1 MHCATHTLLVSCSR
15 FNYGFGVSF
24 AISSR
29 VPSHSWA
36 QLSQGLST
44 KSPPVPSMSSPSP
57 SSMSSAPLSVPFNLF
72 CQLVRHSASVSRALL
87 HFFFFLLIVV
97 AAAEMSPLFLGLFST
112 FSLRLFGLLRHFEGR
127 PPRYAPAPVVPV
139 RPPVVCPSAQPLPP
153 AIIRLA
159 SRTLSY
165 RCFPV
170 FNSCSPLRLSSSPGG
185 HLPGPLH
192 QIAYHF
198 DDGTDNIKGLTD
210 SKEGG
215 KSEFLKN

>member
-44 KSPPVPSMSSPSP
+44 KSPLPSSP

-72 CQLVRHSASVSRALL
+72 CQLVRHSSSVRRALL

-97 AAAEMSPLFLGLFST
+97 AAAELSPLFLGLFST

-127 PPRYAPAPVVPV
+127 PPRSVCARARCPRPSSRRLSVRPLNRCRLQSSALRRARFRIDAFLSSIPARPSVSPPLQVATCPAPFTK
-139 RPPVVCPSAQPLPP
+139 LH
-153 AIIRLA
+153 IISMTEQIT
-159 SRTLSY
+159 SR
-165 RCFPV
+165 
-170 FNSCSPLRLSSSPGG
+170 G
-185 HLPGPLH
+185 
-192 QIAYHF
+192 
-198 DDGTDNIKGLTD
+198 
-210 SKEGG
+210 
-215 KSEFLKN
+215 

>member
-44 KSPPVPSMSSPSP
+44 KSPLPSSP

-72 CQLVRHSASVSRALL
+72 CQLVRHSASVRRALL
-87 HFFFFLLIVV
+87 HFFFFFFLLIVV
-97 AAAEMSPLFLGLFST
+97 AAAELSPLFLGLFST

-127 PPRYAPAPVVPV
+127 PPRSVCARARCPRPSSRRLSVRSTVAACNHPPCVAHAFVSMLSCLQFLLAPPSLLLSRWPLA
-139 RPPVVCPSAQPLPP
+139 RPP
-153 AIIRLA
+153 
-159 SRTLSY
+159 
-165 RCFPV
+165 
-170 FNSCSPLRLSSSPGG
+170 SPNCISFR
-185 HLPGPLH
+185 
-192 QIAYHF
+192 
-198 DDGTDNIKGLTD
+198 
-210 SKEGG
+210 
-215 KSEFLKN
+215 